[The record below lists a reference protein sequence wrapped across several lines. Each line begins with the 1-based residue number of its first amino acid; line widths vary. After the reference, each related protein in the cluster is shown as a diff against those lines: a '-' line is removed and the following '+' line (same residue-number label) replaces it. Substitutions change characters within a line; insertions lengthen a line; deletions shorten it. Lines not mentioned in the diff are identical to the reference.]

1 MHACRALAAFL
12 LWSVGLQA
20 LLALHQL
27 VTRRKLQLDRLG
39 VDGLI
44 LSTNNT
50 GRCMDVTC
58 AALQY
63 FEHVLAAVS
72 GSPNPMML
80 VTFSQHGS
88 GMSGTQRYSCSK

>member
-1 MHACRALAAFL
+1 LAAFL

-27 VTRRKLQLDRLG
+27 VTKQKLQLDRLG

-50 GRCMDVTC
+50 GKCMVSL
-58 AALQY
+58 ALQY
-63 FEHVLAAVS
+63 AAPLAV
-72 GSPNPMML
+72 P
-80 VTFSQHGS
+80 
-88 GMSGTQRYSCSK
+88 